1 MKNTDVALVIFQAKA
16 AISEACEGRAC
27 LPECLRAIERAASV
41 ETAAAPLVASGAK
54 AAKRTTAEA
63 AHPHGARLRV
73 PVGGVRPACRAFA
86 SFSRRARGLFRR
98 IWRGLAARL
107 PAGARLARN
116 SIAAVV
122 ITLGVTSPFLR
133 ADVVCTWNG
142 TEYICSGEGSAVR
155 VVGGGSGGGDS
166 VVTNIVGVCTNCVA
180 MSPEYVADWKAE
192 AVRIIGTEGDYDGL
206 LENARN
212 TVTYS
217 QVIQS
222 YLAAYTNTYPVSGL
236 QYASGSTASYP
247 LLAQI
252 TNFLSS
258 VSSTSKPVTVA
269 NNVTGTTREQVL
281 DFPGNNNTKHGLAWR
296 QKYMACYDGAA
307 TAYNDVAQS
316 ANSSVFAAQDIETQA
331 TAIQSGLRTLR
342 TMVDGLSDEECTAQY
357 SPGDGSGGEGS
368 GGGGSLTNQ
377 VNGNWC
383 TYDQG
388 EAIKELLTD
397 IKKWEKDQIS
407 YLQSVSNYLFSIDA
421 SIKSALFSRYTHI
434 PTESNMG
441 DTWQDVYLAG
451 QPTQWG
457 YEPTNILQRIELL
470 IYGMSGVGT
479 NNTDVAEATGVD
491 PDEAE
496 TAGDEANEAI
506 DELSVGDSAATSDV
520 RSIMD
525 ALTSFFRTFNGLT
538 GDRFSGQTAM
548 GSYSVEIGER
558 RYDVPALAIDQESSN
573 MANVVQ
579 SACRAFLTCAYLL
592 FAVFCGW
599 RFYVLFLGAVVKYA
613 KWAQELLSS
622 LFAD

>member
-16 AISEACEGRAC
+16 AISKACEGRAC

-41 ETAAAPLVASGAK
+41 ETAAAPLFASGAK
-54 AAKRTTAEA
+54 AAKRTPAEDA
-63 AHPHGARLRV
+63 PPHGARLRV
-73 PVGGVRPACRAFA
+73 PVGAVRPAWRAFA

-98 IWRGLAARL
+98 IWCGLAARL

-116 SIAAVV
+116 AIAAVA
-122 ITLGVTSPFLR
+122 ITLGVTCPFLR

-142 TEYICSGEGSAVR
+142 TEYTCSGEGNAVR
-155 VVGGGSGGGDS
+155 VIGGGDGWDGDII
-166 VVTNIVGVCTNCVA
+166 VTNIVGVCTNCVA
-180 MSPEYVADWKAE
+180 MSPEYVRNWKSDAHFSVEYLKNGVLETSNHAE
-192 AVRIIGTEGDYDGL
+192 
-206 LENARN
+206 
-212 TVTYS
+212 
-217 QVIQS
+217 VIQAM
-222 YLAAYTNTYPVSGL
+222 LEPYTNTYPVSGL
-236 QYASGSTASYP
+236 DYTSTVSSSHP
-247 LLAQI
+247 LVREI
-252 TNFLSS
+252 TNFFAS
-258 VSSTSKPVTVA
+258 VSSDLKPVYIA
-269 NNVTGTTREQVL
+269 NSITGQTREQVV
-281 DFPGNNNTKHGLAWR
+281 DVAGNNNTKFGVNWR
-296 QKYMACYDGAA
+296 QRYIACYDGAA
-307 TAYNDVAQS
+307 S
-316 ANSSVFAAQDIETQA
+316 ALNEFAENSAIAASSRADTIKSNCSQ
-331 TAIQSGLRTLR
+331 LY
-342 TMVDGLSDEECTAQY
+342 DGLDDLNIKIDLLSDDECTAQW
-357 SPGDGSGGEGS
+357 DGSGGGS
-368 GGGGSLTNQ
+368 GGGSGAVTNQ
-377 VNGNWC
+377 VSGNWC

-388 EAIKELLTD
+388 ESIKQLLTD

-407 YLQSVSNYLFSIDA
+407 YLQSVSNYLRGIDA

-434 PTESNMG
+434 PSESNMG
-441 DTWQDVYLAG
+441 DAWQDVYLAG
-451 QPTQWG
+451 QPTPWG

-479 NNTDVAEATGVD
+479 NATDVAEATGVD

-496 TAGDEANEAI
+496 TAGDDAKDAI
-506 DELSVGDSAATSDV
+506 DELSVGDSAASADV

-548 GSYSVEIGER
+548 GSYSVEIGEQ
-558 RYDVPALAIDQESSN
+558 RYDVPALVVDSDSAN

>member
-16 AISEACEGRAC
+16 AISKACEGRAC

-41 ETAAAPLVASGAK
+41 ETAAAPLFASGAK
-54 AAKRTTAEA
+54 AAKRTPAEDA
-63 AHPHGARLRV
+63 PPHGARLRV
-73 PVGGVRPACRAFA
+73 PVGAVRPAWRAFA

-116 SIAAVV
+116 AIAAVA
-122 ITLGVTSPFLR
+122 ITLGVTCPFLR

-155 VVGGGSGGGDS
+155 VVGGGDGWQGDII
-166 VVTNIVGVCTNCVA
+166 VTNIVGVCTNCVA
-180 MSPEYVADWKAE
+180 MSPEYVRNWRDDAHSTIEYLKAGVVATSNHADT
-192 AVRIIGTEGDYDGL
+192 IIQML
-206 LENARN
+206 
-212 TVTYS
+212 
-217 QVIQS
+217 S
-222 YLAAYTNTYPVSGL
+222 YYTNTIPNYVPAPGSFSDITNLFAEVGLYYGDAQPKNPAADITYEVYPTFPERIQNTTNARLRHNVYYGAAEMYNQFSENS
-236 QYASGSTASYP
+236 AVPAVSTADTIKSNCG
-247 LLAQI
+247 Q
-252 TNFLSS
+252 
-258 VSSTSKPVTVA
+258 
-269 NNVTGTTREQVL
+269 
-281 DFPGNNNTKHGLAWR
+281 
-296 QKYMACYDGAA
+296 
-307 TAYNDVAQS
+307 
-316 ANSSVFAAQDIETQA
+316 
-331 TAIQSGLRTLR
+331 LR
-342 TMVDGLSDEECTAQY
+342 DGLDSLNVKIDLLSDVECTAQWDGATG
-357 SPGDGSGGEGS
+357 GDIGGGSGGATIV
-368 GGGGSLTNQ
+368 TNQ
-377 VNGNWC
+377 ISGNWC

-388 EAIKELLTD
+388 EAIKELLAD
-397 IKKWEKDQIS
+397 IKKWERDQIS
-407 YLQSVSNYLFSIDA
+407 YLQSVSNYLSSIDA

-434 PTESNMG
+434 PSESSMG
-441 DTWQDVYLAG
+441 ETWQDVYLAG
-451 QPTQWG
+451 LPTQWG

-470 IYGMSGVGT
+470 VYGMSGVGT
-479 NNTDVAEATGVD
+479 NNTDVAEATGID

-496 TAGDEANEAI
+496 TAGDDAKDAL
-506 DELSVGDSAATSDV
+506 DELSVGDSAASADV

-558 RYDVPALAIDQESSN
+558 RYDVPALVVDSNSAN

-599 RFYVLFLGAVVKYA
+599 RFYVLFLGAAVKYA